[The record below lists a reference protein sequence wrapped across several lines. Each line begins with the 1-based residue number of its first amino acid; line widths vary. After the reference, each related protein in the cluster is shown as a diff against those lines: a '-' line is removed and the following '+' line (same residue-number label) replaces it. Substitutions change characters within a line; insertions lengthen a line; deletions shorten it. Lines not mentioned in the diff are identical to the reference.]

1 MKLTER
7 VELRVTSRMKSEI
20 EEFGGKGKQS
30 EFIRNAI
37 EQLILYKKARR
48 QTIRARR
55 PE

>member
-1 MKLTER
+1 MLSER
-7 VELRVTSRMKSEI
+7 LEIRVSKKMKSEI
-20 EEFGGKGKQS
+20 EEFSVKGKQS

-48 QTIRARR
+48 QIIRARR